1 MKHRDVSGPGA
12 PDCPVSGAD
21 RTEEFVR
28 FLGKYQQ
35 RVYSFILTL
44 VPHWADADE
53 ILQETSTVL
62 WRKFADFKPGSD
74 FVHWA
79 NQVAY
84 YEVLKFRRR
93 QRRDALRFSDAF
105 VEEVAAEA
113 VNMTDVLQIQRDCLA
128 SCVKKLPDK
137 DRTLIQMRYQ
147 EDASTKRV
155 AEQLNRSVDS
165 VYKSLSRVRRALLI
179 CVHRMMHA
187 EERA

>member
-1 MKHRDVSGPGA
+1 
-12 PDCPVSGAD
+12 
-21 RTEEFVR
+21 
-28 FLGKYQQ
+28 LGKYQQ

-62 WRKFADFKPGSD
+62 WRKFADFESGSD
-74 FVHWA
+74 FVRWA

-93 QRRDALRFSDAF
+93 RQKDSLCFSDAF
-105 VEEVAAEA
+105 VEEIAEEA
-113 VNMTDVLQIQRDCLA
+113 MRMTDSLQMQRDCLVN
-128 SCVKKLPDK
+128 CVKKLSDK
-137 DRTLIQMRYQ
+137 DRRLIRLRYH
-147 EDASTKRV
+147 EDSSTKWV

-165 VYKSLSRVRRALLI
+165 VYKSLSRVRRALLM
-179 CVHRMMHA
+179 CVHRMMSA